1 MTLEQTLKRNADL
14 QKKLNDLTVENRQ
27 LRKRVDELAKIIRLN
42 KKCK

>member
-14 QKKLNDLTVENRQ
+14 QKKVNELTVENRQ

-42 KKCK
+42 KKSK